1 MHRCRILIMDALKAI
16 SVSAGKL
23 MLSVAVMLYSGLFIH
38 SYSQTKQMT
47 NIEIEILTTEG
58 NLRVRLYDETP
69 LHRDNFV
76 KLVADS
82 FYNGVLFHRVI
93 NQFMVQAGDP
103 ESRTAQPG
111 VMLGAGSPGYDID
124 AEIRN
129 PKLFHKRGAL
139 AAAREGDDTNPQK
152 RSSGSQ
158 FYIVTGKVLNSGQ
171 LRAFE
176 RNRNLEIEQDI
187 KNELMNQNRDT
198 LMALRRARDFA
209 ALQQIQDEIIMKADE
224 MLSERKYSLTPE
236 QIEAYTTVGGTPFLD
251 GEYTVFGE
259 VISGMEVVEAIEKS
273 ATDRYDRPINDVR
286 IIGMNIVNHK

>member
-1 MHRCRILIMDALKAI
+1 MMFKQVRMF
-16 SVSAGKL
+16 V
-23 MLSVAVMLYSGLFIH
+23 LSMVMVCASGIFTK
-38 SYSQTKQMT
+38 SFSQAKQMT
-47 NIEIEILTTEG
+47 NVEIEILTTVG
-58 NLRVRLYDETP
+58 NLKVRLYDETP

-93 NQFMVQAGDP
+93 NQFMVQTGDP
-103 ESRTAQPG
+103 ESRNAEPG
-111 VMLGAGSPGYDID
+111 VMLGSGGPGYDID
-124 AEIRN
+124 AEIMS

-158 FYIVTGKVLNSGQ
+158 FYIVTGKVLNPGQ
-171 LRAFE
+171 LRSYE

-209 ALQQIQDEIIMKADE
+209 ALRQIQDDIVMKADE
-224 MLSERKYSLTPE
+224 MLAERKFSFTPE
-236 QIEAYTTVGGTPFLD
+236 QIEYYTTVGGTPFLD

-259 VISGMEVVEAIEKS
+259 VISGMEVVEIIEKS
-273 ATDRYDRPINDVR
+273 ATDRYDRPVEDVR
-286 IIGMNIVNHK
+286 ILGMNIINHQ

>member
-1 MHRCRILIMDALKAI
+1 MFKQVRMF
-16 SVSAGKL
+16 V
-23 MLSVAVMLYSGLFIH
+23 LSMVMVCASGIFTK
-38 SYSQTKQMT
+38 SFSQAKQMT
-47 NIEIEILTTEG
+47 NVEIEILTTVG
-58 NLRVRLYDETP
+58 NLKVRLYDETP

-93 NQFMVQAGDP
+93 NQFMVQTGDP
-103 ESRTAQPG
+103 ESRNAQPG
-111 VMLGAGSPGYDID
+111 VMLGSGGPGYDID
-124 AEIRN
+124 AEIMS
-129 PKLFHKRGAL
+129 PKLFHKRGVL

-171 LRAFE
+171 LRSYE

-209 ALQQIQDEIIMKADE
+209 ALRQIQDDIVMKADE
-224 MLSERKYSLTPE
+224 MLAERKFSFTPE
-236 QIEAYTTVGGTPFLD
+236 QIESYTTVGGTPFLD

-259 VISGMEVVEAIEKS
+259 VMSGMKVVEIIEKS
-273 ATDRYDRPINDVR
+273 ATDRYDRPVEDVR
-286 IIGMNIVNHK
+286 ILGMNIINHQ

>member
-1 MHRCRILIMDALKAI
+1 MMFMQVRMF
-16 SVSAGKL
+16 V
-23 MLSVAVMLYSGLFIH
+23 LSITMVCASGLFTK
-38 SYSQTKQMT
+38 SFSQAKQMT
-47 NIEIEILTTEG
+47 NVEIEILTTVG
-58 NLRVRLYDETP
+58 NLKVRLYDETP

-76 KLVADS
+76 KLVTDS

-103 ESRTAQPG
+103 ESRNAEPG
-111 VMLGAGSPGYDID
+111 VMLGSGTPGYDID
-124 AEIRN
+124 AEIMS

-158 FYIVTGKVLNSGQ
+158 FYIVTGKVLNPGQ
-171 LRAFE
+171 LRSYE

-209 ALQQIQDEIIMKADE
+209 ALRQIQDDIVMKADE
-224 MLSERKYSLTPE
+224 MLAERKFSFTPE
-236 QIEAYTTVGGTPFLD
+236 QIESYTTVGGTPFLD

-259 VISGMEVVEAIEKS
+259 VMSGMEVVEIIEKS
-273 ATDRYDRPINDVR
+273 ATDRYDRPVEDVR
-286 IIGMNIVNHK
+286 ILGMNIINHQ